1 MIRPRQTIKVEQ
13 QGKTVIKSRMYQ
25 PRHFHILLALFAWL
39 RCFLCAAT
47 DPQPTVV
54 AHYMPWYATK
64 DVSGSWGWHWTMN
77 HFDPD
82 RVMWDANR
90 QVASHDQPLIGP
102 YDSGDEHALECQVL
116 LMKFSGLQGVIID
129 WYGIGKSFDHAA
141 NHQHALKLVPWLKRA
156 GLRYAVCY
164 EDQALGKN
172 GSNAAEYESSAVLQA
187 EKDLLWA
194 QEHWFGDPSY
204 IMHENRPMLLLFGPQ
219 LLKQEQW
226 TALEKRLST
235 RPFTFA
241 LPHLARRIGA
251 EGAFGWPPV
260 SGGKTLRTEEWSN
273 QLKSLYGG
281 IAKGEHVIATA
292 FPGFKDIYKQAGVG
306 ESFGGIL
313 PRMGAT
319 FRESLELA
327 LGAGSPVVQI
337 ATWNDY
343 GEGTVIEPT
352 RGTGYKYLEIL
363 QKRLNV
369 RAHGPADLRLP
380 VMLYQLRK
388 RIGADPVLNSQLNRA
403 ADLLFDSKCIE
414 AEAELASV
422 GREIGKRAAVFPD
435 FPNDPQEKYRLVS
448 EILYRSGENLTQAM
462 HQRCRLDLYFPVD
475 HQPYSTVV
483 WFHGGGLSAGERA
496 IPMYLRQRGVAVVA
510 VNYRLSPDAKSP
522 EFIEDAAAAVAWTLK
537 NIQNYGGSAERVF
550 LSGHSAGAY
559 LSLMV
564 GLDKRWLGAHELD
577 PKAIAGLVPLSP
589 QVITH
594 FAIREERGMSEKQP
608 LVDDLAPLFHVKPDA
623 PPILIVTGDRE
634 KELMGRYEENAYFWR
649 MMKLAGHKDVT
660 LHELQGFDHGKMA
673 EPAMP
678 LMLGFI
684 DSHKPGGTRK

>member
-1 MIRPRQTIKVEQ
+1 M
-13 QGKTVIKSRMYQ
+13 
-25 PRHFHILLALFAWL
+25 
-39 RCFLCAAT
+39 
-47 DPQPTVV
+47 
-54 AHYMPWYATK
+54 
-64 DVSGSWGWHWTMN
+64 
-77 HFDPD
+77 
-82 RVMWDANR
+82 
-90 QVASHDQPLIGP
+90 HD
-102 YDSGDEHALECQVL
+102 
-116 LMKFSGLQGVIID
+116 
-129 WYGIGKSFDHAA
+129 
-141 NHQHALKLVPWLKRA
+141 
-156 GLRYAVCY
+156 
-164 EDQALGKN
+164 
-172 GSNAAEYESSAVLQA
+172 
-187 EKDLLWA
+187 
-194 QEHWFGDPSY
+194 
-204 IMHENRPMLLLFGPQ
+204 NRPMLLMFGPQ

-226 TALEKRLST
+226 AGIEKRLSK

-241 LPHLARRIGA
+241 LPHLARSIGA
-251 EGAFGWPPV
+251 EGAFAWPPV
-260 SGGKTLRTEEWSN
+260 SGGKTLNTDEWTK
-273 QLKSLYGG
+273 QLKSLYSG

-306 ESFGGIL
+306 ESFGGI
-313 PRMGAT
+313 PSRMGAT
-319 FRESLELA
+319 FAESLDLA
-327 LGAGSPVVQI
+327 LKAGSPMVQI

-352 RGTGYKYLEIL
+352 RGAGYKYLEIL

-369 RAHGPADLRLP
+369 RSHGPADLRLP

-388 RIGADPVLNSQLNRA
+388 RIGGDAALGAQLNQA
-403 ADLLFDSKCIE
+403 AQLLFESKCVE
-414 AEAELASV
+414 AEAELARV
-422 GREIGKRAAVFPD
+422 GREIGRRAAVFAD
-435 FPNDPQEKYRLVS
+435 FPNDSHEKYRLVS
-448 EILYRSGENLTQAM
+448 EILYRSGDNLTQIM

-496 IPMYLRQRGVAVVA
+496 IPMHLRKRGVAVVA

-564 GLDKRWLGAHELD
+564 GLDNRWLAAHELD
-577 PKAIAGLVPLSP
+577 TKAIAGLIPLSP

-608 LVDDLAPLFHVKPDA
+608 LVDDLAPLFHVKADA

-660 LHELQGFDHGKMA
+660 LHEIQGFDHGKMA

-678 LMLGFI
+678 LVLRFV
-684 DSHKPGGTRK
+684 DSHKPGGARK

>member
-1 MIRPRQTIKVEQ
+1 MQRPRLF
-13 QGKTVIKSRMYQ
+13 Y
-25 PRHFHILLALFAWL
+25 ILIAFIAFL
-39 RCFLCAAT
+39 RCALCAAT
-47 DPQPTVV
+47 ELQPAVL

-77 HFDPD
+77 HFDPEH
-82 RVMWDANR
+82 VLWDGNR
-90 QVASHDQPLIGP
+90 QIASHDQPLIGP
-102 YDSGDEHALECQVL
+102 YDSGDDHALECQVL
-116 LMKFSGLQGVIID
+116 LMKFCGLQGVIID
-129 WYGIGKSFDHAA
+129 WYGIGEDLDHAA
-141 NHQHALKLVPWLKRA
+141 NHQHTLKLVPWLKRA
-156 GLRYAVCY
+156 GLRFAVCY
-164 EDQALGKN
+164 EDQALAKK
-172 GSNAAEYESSAVLQA
+172 SANPAGDASASVQQA

-194 QEHWFGDPSY
+194 QEHWFADPAY
-204 IMHENRPMLLLFGPQ
+204 LMHESRPMLLMFGPQ

-226 TALEKRLST
+226 AGIEKRLAK

-241 LPHLARRIGA
+241 LPHLARSIGA
-251 EGAFGWPPV
+251 EGAFAWPPV
-260 SGGKTLRTEEWSN
+260 SGGKTLNAEEWTK
-273 QLKSLYGG
+273 QLKALYSGL
-281 IAKGEHVIATA
+281 AKGEHVMATV

-306 ESFGGIL
+306 ESFGVI
-313 PRMGAT
+313 PSRMGAT
-319 FRESLELA
+319 FAESLDLA

-352 RGTGYKYLEIL
+352 RGAGYKYLEML

-369 RAHGPADLRLP
+369 RSHGPADLRLP

-388 RIGADPVLNSQLNRA
+388 RIGGDAALGAQLDQA
-403 ADLLFDSKCIE
+403 AQLLFESKCVQ
-414 AEAELASV
+414 AEAGLARV
-422 GREIGKRAAVFPD
+422 GREIGARAAVFPD
-435 FPNDPQEKYRLVS
+435 FPNDTQERYRLVS
-448 EILYRSGENLTQAM
+448 EILYRSGDNLTQSM

-496 IPMYLRQRGVAVVA
+496 IPMHLRKRGVAVVA

-564 GLDKRWLGAHELD
+564 GLDKRWLAAHELD
-577 PKAIAGLVPLSP
+577 PKVIAGLIPLSP

-608 LVDDLAPLFHVKPDA
+608 LVDDLAPLFHVKSDA

-649 MMKLAGHKDVT
+649 MLKLAGHKDVT
-660 LHELQGFDHGKMA
+660 LHEIQGFDHGKMA

-678 LMLGFI
+678 LVLRFVE
-684 DSHKPGGTRK
+684 SHKPAGARK